1 MRKNNDNRNKKPPH
15 YIWGHHA
22 VVAALRNS
30 KRIIK
35 KLYLTEKNETHLNDL
50 NILSQHQVKI
60 LHLSEI
66 DKLFHQQMVTHQ
78 GFVLETLPLQKKPL
92 DEITNSKLLVAL
104 DQVTDP
110 QNIGA
115 IMRSAKVFGASSII
129 TTKKHSPGETG
140 SLAKAASGALEYI
153 SIVEVTNL
161 AATLTLLSK
170 KGFIIIGLDEL
181 GDSMMSNVKL
191 DHDQPRVLVM
201 GSEGKGLRRLT
212 KTKCDIMA
220 VIENKTND
228 EFSTLNVS
236 ASAAISLYQ
245 LSISN

>member
-1 MRKNNDNRNKKPPH
+1 MRKNNDNKNKRTP
-15 YIWGHHA
+15 YYLWGHHA
-22 VVAALRNS
+22 VLSALRNP
-30 KRIIK
+30 KRLIK
-35 KLYLTEKNETHLNDL
+35 KLYLTEKNKLYMDQLNV
-50 NILSQHQVKI
+50 LSNHPVKI
-60 LHLSEI
+60 LHLNDI
-66 DKLFHQQMVTHQ
+66 DKLFQQQIVTHQ
-78 GFVLETLPLQKKPL
+78 GFVLETQPLQKKDL
-92 DEITNSKLLVAL
+92 NQIINSKLLVAL

-115 IMRSAKVFGASSII
+115 IMRSSKVFGSSCLI
-129 TTKKHSPGETG
+129 TTKRNSPGETG
-140 SLAKAASGALEYI
+140 ALAKAASGALEYI
-153 SIVEVTNL
+153 DIIEVTNL

-170 KGFIIIGLDEL
+170 KGFIIIGLDEM
-181 GDSMMSNVKL
+181 GESKMSDIKL
-191 DHDQPRVLVM
+191 DDDQPRVLVM

>member
-35 KLYLTEKNETHLNDL
+35 KLYLTEKNEAHLNDL

-153 SIVEVTNL
+153 NIVEVTNL

-201 GSEGKGLRRLT
+201 GSEGRGLRRLT

>member
-1 MRKNNDNRNKKPPH
+1 MCIRDR
-15 YIWGHHA
+15 
-22 VVAALRNS
+22 

-35 KLYLTEKNETHLNDL
+35 KLYLTEKNKLYVDQQ
-50 NILSQHQVKI
+50 NILGRHPFKI
-60 LHLSEI
+60 LHLNDI
-66 DKLFHQQMVTHQ
+66 DKLFQQQIVTHQ
-78 GFVLETLPLQKKPL
+78 GFVLETLPLQKKDL
-92 DEITNSKLLVAL
+92 REVINSKLIVAL

-115 IMRSAKVFGASSII
+115 IMRSSKVFGASSII

-140 SLAKAASGALEYI
+140 SLAKAASGALEYVN
-153 SIVEVTNL
+153 IVEVTNL
-161 AATLTLLSK
+161 SATLTLLSK
-170 KGFIIIGLDEL
+170 QGFTIIGLDEL
-181 GDSMMSNVKL
+181 GESKMSNIKL
-191 DHDQPRVLVM
+191 DDDQPRVLVM

-245 LSISN
+245 LSITN

>member
-1 MRKNNDNRNKKPPH
+1 MRKNNDNKNKKTPH
-15 YIWGHHA
+15 YLWGHHA
-22 VVAALRNS
+22 VLSALKNP

-35 KLYLTEKNETHLNDL
+35 KLYLTEKNKIYMDHLNV
-50 NILSQHQVKI
+50 LSQHPFKI
-60 LHLSEI
+60 LHLNDI
-66 DKLFHQQMVTHQ
+66 DKLFQQQIVTHQ
-78 GFVLETLPLQKKPL
+78 GFVLETLPLQKKGL
-92 DEITNSKLLVAL
+92 NEVTSSKLIVAL

-115 IMRSAKVFGASSII
+115 IMRSSKVFGASSII

-153 SIVEVTNL
+153 NIVEVTNL
-161 AATLTLLSK
+161 ASTLTSLSK

-181 GDSMMSNVKL
+181 GESKMNSIKL
-191 DHDQPRVLVM
+191 DDDQPRVLVM

-228 EFSTLNVS
+228 EFFTLNVS

>member
-1 MRKNNDNRNKKPPH
+1 MRKNNDNKNKRPPY

-22 VVAALRNS
+22 VLSALSNP

-35 KLYLTEKNETHLNDL
+35 KLYLTEKNKVNMEQLS
-50 NILSQHQVKI
+50 ILSNHPVKI
-60 LHLSEI
+60 LHLNDI
-66 DKLFHQQMVTHQ
+66 DKLFHQQIVTHQ
-78 GFVLETLPLQKKPL
+78 GFVLETQPLQKK
-92 DEITNSKLLVAL
+92 DIKEVTNSKLLVAL

-115 IMRSAKVFGASSII
+115 IMRSSKVFGATALI

-153 SIVEVTNL
+153 DIIEVTNL

-181 GDSMMSNVKL
+181 GESKMSDIKL
-191 DHDQPRVLVM
+191 DDDQPRVLVM

-220 VIENKTND
+220 VIENKTNN

>member
-153 SIVEVTNL
+153 NIVEVTNL

-191 DHDQPRVLVM
+191 DNDQPRVLVM

>member
-1 MRKNNDNRNKKPPH
+1 
-15 YIWGHHA
+15 
-22 VVAALRNS
+22 
-30 KRIIK
+30 
-35 KLYLTEKNETHLNDL
+35 
-50 NILSQHQVKI
+50 
-60 LHLSEI
+60 
-66 DKLFHQQMVTHQ
+66 
-78 GFVLETLPLQKKPL
+78 LQKKGL
-92 DEITNSKLLVAL
+92 NEVTSSKLIVAL

-115 IMRSAKVFGASSII
+115 IMRSSKVFGASSII

-153 SIVEVTNL
+153 NIVEVTNL
-161 AATLTLLSK
+161 ASTLTSLSK

-181 GDSMMSNVKL
+181 GESKMNSIKL
-191 DHDQPRVLVM
+191 DDDQPRVLVM

>member
-1 MRKNNDNRNKKPPH
+1 MRKNNDNKNKRTP
-15 YIWGHHA
+15 YYLWGYHA
-22 VVAALRNS
+22 VLSALRNP
-30 KRIIK
+30 KRLIK
-35 KLYLTEKNETHLNDL
+35 KLYLTEKNKLYMDQL
-50 NILSQHQVKI
+50 KVLSNHPVKI
-60 LHLSEI
+60 LHLNDI
-66 DKLFHQQMVTHQ
+66 DKLFQKQIVTHQ
-78 GFVLETLPLQKKPL
+78 GFVLETQPLQKKDL
-92 DEITNSKLLVAL
+92 NQIINSKLLVAL

-115 IMRSAKVFGASSII
+115 IMRSSKVFGSSCLI
-129 TTKKHSPGETG
+129 TTKRNSPGETG
-140 SLAKAASGALEYI
+140 ALAKAASGALEYI
-153 SIVEVTNL
+153 DIIEVTNL

-170 KGFIIIGLDEL
+170 KGFIIIGLDEM
-181 GDSMMSNVKL
+181 GESKMSDIKL
-191 DHDQPRVLVM
+191 DDDQPRVLVM